1 MSDKP
6 LPITLT
12 GLYKGYQVSV
22 QVEATL
28 DNLDRLVERLQ
39 ARGVEPLA
47 APAQAPAPAS
57 KGSGKQKERIA
68 GKLTRTLTMKLNVY
82 KFELAPDDGTERVT
96 CAMFRHLTGWQD
108 EAFQGQHMV
117 LEGKWEHSEE
127 WGSSFVVSKVIE
139 AERRQSAA

>member
-39 ARGVEPLA
+39 ARGVEPLPT
-47 APAQAPAPAS
+47 APAPAPAS

-96 CAMFRHLTGWQD
+96 CAMFRNLTGWQD

>member
-1 MSDKP
+1 MSNKP
-6 LPITLT
+6 VSITIT
-12 GLYKGYQVSV
+12 GRYRGYEVAV
-22 QVEATL
+22 QVESTL

-39 ARGVEPLA
+39 ARGIEPRPTA
-47 APAQAPAPAS
+47 TAPAS

-96 CAMFRHLTGWQD
+96 CAMFRNLTGWQD

-139 AERRQSAA
+139 AERRQNAA

>member
-1 MSDKP
+1 MSNKP
-6 LPITLT
+6 VSITIT
-12 GLYKGYQVSV
+12 GRYRGYEVAV
-22 QVEATL
+22 QVESTL

-39 ARGVEPLA
+39 ARGIEPLPTA
-47 APAQAPAPAS
+47 TAPAS

-96 CAMFRHLTGWQD
+96 CAMFRNLTGWQD

>member
-12 GLYKGYQVSV
+12 GMYKGYQVSV

-47 APAQAPAPAS
+47 ASAPAPAS

-68 GKLTRTLTMKLNVY
+68 GSLTRTLTMKLNVY
-82 KFELAPDDGTERVT
+82 KFELAPDDGGQRVT